1 MQLFCASLQKETRL
15 QLIFTVLMLLCG
27 LLLTVNFFP
36 QSPILAAAGLSLL
49 FFGGYILTI
58 VLSRF
63 SLENNPLLKI
73 INTEPRRIVWVYG
86 LNTER
91 HPFGLN
97 FMQSGVLYFKL
108 NDGDDFS
115 VSVPAKKLKLVSA
128 FLNRVLPHAVFGYS
142 KEKERKYTESP
153 ETFGISRGF

>member
-1 MQLFCASLQKETRL
+1 MQIFCACLKKETRL
-15 QLIFTVLMLLCG
+15 QVFFASVLLLCG
-27 LLLTVNFFP
+27 IFLTLKFFP
-36 QSPILAAAGLSLL
+36 QNSIFAAAGICLTGFGVYALLPLLSQLK
-49 FFGGYILTI
+49 
-58 VLSRF
+58 SK
-63 SLENNPLLKI
+63 NNPLLKI

-108 NDGDDFS
+108 DDGDDFS

-142 KEKERKYTESP
+142 AEKERRYAESP
-153 ETFGISRGF
+153 ADFGKMI